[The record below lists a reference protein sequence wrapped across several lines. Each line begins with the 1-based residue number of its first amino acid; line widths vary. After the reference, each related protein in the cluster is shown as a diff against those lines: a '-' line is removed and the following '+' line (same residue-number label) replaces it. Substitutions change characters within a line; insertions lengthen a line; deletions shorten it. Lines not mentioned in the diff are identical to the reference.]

1 MTDLGDTL
9 VQNNLAYAVFGPLT
23 AEASFIYRWFREPAA
38 RSGYPA
44 EVYAAES
51 RALVADLRAAVTP
64 RGDAPARSLV
74 ARLLGESPEFAAL
87 WEMHD
92 VAVMRQRHKRIR
104 HPEVGC
110 SSSTAVPRR
119 RGALTILALFSPLP
133 GTAPAERLTLLAPA
147 QDALGTQLDQSK

>member
-44 EVYAAES
+44 ES

-64 RGDAPARSLV
+64 
-74 ARLLGESPEFAAL
+74 
-87 WEMHD
+87 
-92 VAVMRQRHKRIR
+92 AVMRPPGRWSHACLARV
-104 HPEVGC
+104 P
-110 SSSTAVPRR
+110 SSPRSGR
-119 RGALTILALFSPLP
+119 CTTSP
-133 GTAPAERLTLLAPA
+133 
-147 QDALGTQLDQSK
+147 